1 MDIQKIAEDIFKE
14 SADVGTLDTKIQNR
28 VKEMKKV
35 HQQIK
40 EIQDRINEQVGDLY
54 KQIKTLE
61 KQSGIFEKEIMP
73 ELKRLEDHTIR
84 AEGIL
89 IELKAGRRSPK
100 VGYEFL
106 ASKVAS
112 ELITG
117 AEEAMAEA
125 AKFAQAPTIEITSN
139 KKTAGKILDFLIMKF
154 RSLISWAQNL
164 TARND
169 KIGAMLEQIEGAA

>member
-1 MDIQKIAEDIFKE
+1 MDVQKVAAEILATEVADIEPK
-14 SADVGTLDTKIQNR
+14 LQNR
-28 VKEMKKV
+28 IKEMKKV

-40 EIQDRINEQVGDLY
+40 EIQDRVSEQVGDLL

-61 KQSGIFEKEIMP
+61 KQSAIFEKEIMP
-73 ELKRLEDHTIR
+73 ELKRLEDHTIK

-106 ASKVAS
+106 ASRVAS

-117 AEEAMAEA
+117 AEQAMAEA
-125 AKFAQAPTIEITSN
+125 AKFAQAPSIEITSN

-154 RSLISWAQNL
+154 RSLINWAQNL

-169 KIGAMLEQIEGAA
+169 KIGALLEQIEGVA